1 MMKKYNRTYSFAV
14 SNSISNQ
21 DVEEYFDKMIYEISI
36 LNVDAWDLENL
47 FGQKDTVYIGF
58 AGGSDENN
66 SLYLAQEA
74 LEDVK
79 ANVKNMQLSSIL
91 IALIGRYDLRRLSE
105 ISNLVMKSFEGQEI
119 EMNFCCIDNVVQSH
133 KNQIEVLLAVA

>member
-1 MMKKYNRTYSFAV
+1 
-14 SNSISNQ
+14 
-21 DVEEYFDKMIYEISI
+21 
-36 LNVDAWDLENL
+36 
-47 FGQKDTVYIGF
+47 
-58 AGGSDENN
+58 
-66 SLYLAQEA
+66 
-74 LEDVK
+74 
-79 ANVKNMQLSSIL
+79 MQLSSIL